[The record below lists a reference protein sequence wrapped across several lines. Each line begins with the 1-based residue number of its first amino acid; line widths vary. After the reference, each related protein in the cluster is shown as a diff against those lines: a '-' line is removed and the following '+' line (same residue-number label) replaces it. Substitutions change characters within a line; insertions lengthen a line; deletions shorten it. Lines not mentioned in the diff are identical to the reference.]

1 METPNNDDLSWSNI
15 LFRLTLK
22 SPAFFNKLKTLSLIL
37 LTVSGVLY
45 YNAEMLGFTEA
56 FTTSLNYMMI
66 ISASIAGTSQLTK
79 K

>member
-1 METPNNDDLSWSNI
+1 METPNNDDLSLSNI
-15 LFRLTLK
+15 LFRLTSK
-22 SPAFFNKLKTLSLIL
+22 SPDFFNKLKVLALIL

-45 YNAEMLGFTEA
+45 YNAGLLGFTES
-56 FTTSLNYMMI
+56 FTTSLHYMMI

>member
-1 METPNNDDLSWSNI
+1 METPNNDDLSLSNI
-15 LFRLTLK
+15 LFRLTSK
-22 SPAFFNKLKTLSLIL
+22 SPDFFNKLKTLSLIL
-37 LTVSGVLY
+37 LAVSGILY
-45 YNAEMLGFTEA
+45 YNAGLLGFTES